1 MEQVSLTF
9 HNNDSYLSPVSS
21 LISHLLSDSDESD
34 EGDMCDEAWCP
45 LGPGCQSDVSGDQ
58 PLESP
63 HSRLS
68 RRGWVS
74 DINNIRISDLFF

>member
-1 MEQVSLTF
+1 M
-9 HNNDSYLSPVSS
+9 
-21 LISHLLSDSDESD
+21 LSDSDESD
-34 EGDMCDEAWCP
+34 EGDMCDEACCP

-68 RRGWVS
+68 RRGWVP
-74 DINNIRISDLFF
+74 DINIIHSSDLFF